1 MDTVFLSPSL
11 MISIRGTIAIII
23 VTKEA
28 AGINCHGAH
37 PRVIVFAHA
46 EVTGICNDLAQF
58 VVTPIGKIV
67 IAVITSHIERRMLF
81 FPRITGQHYRA
92 INIINIF
99 PKRING
105 IFVRLGRLIC
115 VWVNNLNRVCAGTPN
130 PNCILVSQRVVTLAE
145 RTIKRNGNP
154 CRACLFGVDIDLQTV
169 CAVPISALPFSN
181 DNILMPVL
189 RVHFHNI
196 RITGNSL
203 CSAICHCIVRSV
215 GRV

>member
-1 MDTVFLSPSL
+1 MDALGLSISL
-11 MISIRGTIAIII
+11 MAGIPII
-23 VTKEA
+23 VVFKEA

-37 PRVIVFAHA
+37 PRVIIFAHA
-46 EVTGICNDLAQF
+46 EVAGICNDLAQF
-58 VVTPIGKIV
+58 IVPPIGKIV
-67 IAVITSHIERRMLF
+67 VAVIATHIECVMVF
-81 FPRITGQHYRA
+81 HAITVQPYSAAGRQ
-92 INIINIF
+92 F
-99 PKRING
+99 PKAIDSTLP
-105 IFVRLGRLIC
+105 RLGRLIC
-115 VWVNNLNRVCAGTPN
+115 VRVNNLNRVCAGTPN
-130 PNCILVSQRVVTLAE
+130 PNCISVSQRVVTLAE